1 MRGRVCGFTL
11 IEILVVLVI
20 VGLLA
25 GIALPRLTALY
36 SSVERAGQSSA
47 IQNQIEGL
55 GYRAY
60 VSGQAIVLESSGV
73 VDNGGS
79 PKNYPLQLHPGW
91 SVHVPTIIRYSPQG
105 LCNAGL
111 VVLVAPNGSREN
123 FRITPPQCHLIP
135 VEFE

>member
-73 VDNGGS
+73 PEAGAS
-79 PKNYPLQLHPGW
+79 SKSYPLHLPAGW
-91 SVHVPTIIRYSPQG
+91 GVSLPTPLRYSSQG
-105 LCNAGL
+105 LCSGGILSINAPDGSQETFRL
-111 VVLVAPNGSREN
+111 KPPLCRLAPVDRE
-123 FRITPPQCHLIP
+123 
-135 VEFE
+135 